1 MTDAA
6 SPAPRPPSHA
16 GPPTRWSIDL
26 PDLAG
31 RRALVTG
38 ASDGVGV
45 EIARTLA
52 SAGSHVVMPVR
63 NRGKGERAID
73 DIVRDIPSAQLEL
86 RDLDLASFTS
96 VRALVRGLAD
106 EARPLDIVVLNAGVV
121 RIGDPER
128 HLTEDGGE
136 LHMQTNALAH
146 AALLAGIVPV
156 LRGHG
161 ARVAVQ
167 CSLAAN
173 HGRVPWDDVAFEH
186 GYRPMRAYAASKMLL
201 GLAAR
206 EFARR
211 SAHGAWGIRTV
222 LCHPGVALTNIAPA
236 EMRES
241 PRWAARV
248 GRSLMDRGV
257 FGQSAADA
265 ALPALMAVTA
275 DDLTDE
281 DLVVPG
287 GLGELR
293 GRPRPRRLYRRL
305 ADPTAGARAWALV
318 EQMTGARLPDDAGA
332 SAARA

>member
-1 MTDAA
+1 MSRT
-6 SPAPRPPSHA
+6 PAPPVEM
-16 GPPTRWSIDL
+16 
-26 PDLAG
+26 PDLRG
-31 RRALVTG
+31 RTALVTG

-45 EIARTLA
+45 EIARALA
-52 SAGSHVVMPVR
+52 SAGAHVVMPVR
-63 NRGKGERAID
+63 NRAKGAAVID
-73 DIVRDIPSAQLEL
+73 DIVRGIPSAQLEL

-96 VRALVRGLAD
+96 VRALVRSLVD
-106 EARPLDIVVLNAGVV
+106 ESRPLDMVVLNAGVV
-121 RIGDPER
+121 RIGDPVR
-128 HLTEDGGE
+128 HLTADGGE

-161 ARVAVQ
+161 TRVAVQ

-186 GYRPMRAYAASKMLL
+186 GYRPMRAYAASKVLL

-211 SAHGAWGIRTV
+211 SARGGWGIRTV

-241 PRWAARV
+241 TRWAARM
-248 GRSLMDRGV
+248 GRSLMDRGI

-287 GLGELR
+287 GLFELR
-293 GRPRPRRLYRRL
+293 GRPRRRRLFRRL
-305 ADPTAGARAWALV
+305 ADPVARARAWALV
-318 EQMTGARLPDDAGA
+318 EEITGARLPDDAGA
-332 SAARA
+332 TAART